1 MSTSLDV
8 HDVKDLLARV
18 QALEAQSEID
28 QQLITALQAQS
39 ISDQTKI
46 ANSRLPWS
54 RHGKSARRSA

>member
-39 ISDQTKI
+39 IS
-46 ANSRLPWS
+46 
-54 RHGKSARRSA
+54 